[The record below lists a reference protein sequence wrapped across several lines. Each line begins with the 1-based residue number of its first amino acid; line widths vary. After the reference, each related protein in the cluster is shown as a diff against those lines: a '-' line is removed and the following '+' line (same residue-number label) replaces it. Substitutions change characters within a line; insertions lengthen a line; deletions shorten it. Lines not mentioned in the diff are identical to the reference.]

1 MAMEMRQQ
9 LKMSQQLVMTP
20 QLQQAIKLLQMTR
33 LELQDLVLQELEEN
47 PLLEESTEQEEIR
60 EPDTLEVA
68 EQEFEPAQDSVDFH
82 EVETGDET
90 LRDWDSYLDGYNYS
104 SGEQQYGGEDE
115 RPSFENLL
123 TRKGTLIDHLLWQLH
138 MGQYSKMD
146 VRVGEVI
153 IGNIDETGYLRAS
166 LQEIV
171 VASSFIEEER
181 ARLRKN
187 AASRFVTDEERACL
201 QEIAVC
207 SSLTE
212 DGRASLLKIAAS
224 SSLPQEER
232 DFLQKL
238 ATTSPFTEEDV
249 LDVLEC
255 IQEFDPP
262 GVAARDLREC
272 LLIQA
277 RGLGMKGSVVESILL
292 NHLGDLEKRNYKQIV
307 RALKVDLN
315 HVLAASKIISGFDP
329 RPGST
334 FSTDDVHYISP
345 DIFVHKVGDDYVVML
360 NDEGLPNLKVSS
372 QYADVRG
379 NGSIDTQAEHYISD
393 KMRSAVWLIK
403 SIQQRQRTIYKVAKS
418 IIRFQREYFD
428 RGIEYLRPLVL
439 RDIAEDIG
447 MHESTISRVTTNKYM
462 QTPQGLFELK
472 YFFNS
477 GLSTSEGDFVASES
491 VKNKIKEIIEK
502 ENPKKP
508 LSDQKIAEM
517 LTGQTVNIARRTV
530 TKYREMLNL
539 GSSSERKRHF

>member
-9 LKMSQQLVMTP
+9 LKMTQQLVMTP
-20 QLQQAIKLLQMTR
+20 QLQQAIKLLQLTR
-33 LELQDLVLQELEEN
+33 LELQDVVRQELEEN
-47 PLLEESTEQEEIR
+47 PLLEETSEHEDIR
-60 EPDTLEVA
+60 EPNTLEVA
-68 EQEFEPAQDSVDFH
+68 EQELEPAGDSADFH
-82 EVETGDET
+82 EVETGEET

-138 MGQYSKMD
+138 MGQYSEMD

-153 IGNIDETGYLRAS
+153 IGNVDDSGYLRAS
-166 LQEIV
+166 M
-171 VASSFIEEER
+171 A
-181 ARLRKN
+181 
-187 AASRFVTDEERACL
+187 
-201 QEIAVC
+201 EIA
-207 SSLTE
+207 
-212 DGRASLLKIAAS
+212 AAS
-224 SSLPQEER
+224 S
-232 DFLQKL
+232 
-238 ATTSPFTEEDV
+238 ATEEDV

-277 RGLGMKGSVVESILL
+277 RSLGMKGSIVESILQ
-292 NHLGDLEKRNYKQIV
+292 NHLSDLEKRNYKQIA
-307 RALKVDLN
+307 RSLKIDINQILV
-315 HVLAASKIISGFDP
+315 ASKIISGFDP
-329 RPGST
+329 RPGSL
-334 FSTDDVHYISP
+334 FNSDDVHYISP
-345 DIFVHKVGDDYVVML
+345 DIFVHKLGDDYVVML
-360 NDEGLPNLKVSS
+360 NEDGLPNLKISS
-372 QYADVRG
+372 QYIEARG
-379 NGSIDTQAEHYISD
+379 AGSIDSQAEQYIND
-393 KMRSAVWLIK
+393 KTRSAAWLIK

-477 GLSTSEGDFVASES
+477 GLSTSEGEFVASES
-491 VKNKIKEIIEK
+491 VKNRIREIIEK
-502 ENPKKP
+502 EDSKKP

-517 LTGQTVNIARRTV
+517 LTGETVNIARRTV
-530 TKYREMLNL
+530 TKYREMLNF

>member
-20 QLQQAIKLLQMTR
+20 QLQQAIKLLQLTR

-47 PLLEESTEQEEIR
+47 PLLEESTELEEIH
-60 EPDTLEVA
+60 EPDTLEVT
-68 EQEFEPAQDSVDFH
+68 EQEIEPAQETADFH
-82 EVETGDET
+82 EVQTGEET

-104 SGEQQYGGEDE
+104 SGEQQYGGDDE

-138 MGQYSKMD
+138 MGQYSEMD

-153 IGNIDETGYLRAS
+153 IGNIDDSGYLRAS
-166 LQEIV
+166 LQEI
-171 VASSFIEEER
+171 A
-181 ARLRKN
+181 
-187 AASRFVTDEERACL
+187 
-201 QEIAVC
+201 
-207 SSLTE
+207 
-212 DGRASLLKIAAS
+212 AAS
-224 SSLPQEER
+224 S
-232 DFLQKL
+232 
-238 ATTSPFTEEDV
+238 ATEEDV
-249 LDVLEC
+249 QDVLEC

-277 RGLGMKGSVVESILL
+277 WNLGMKGSVVESILQ
-292 NHLGDLEKRNYKQIV
+292 NHLGDLEKRNYKQIS
-307 RALKVDLN
+307 RSLKVDVN
-315 HVLAASKIISGFDP
+315 QVLVSSRIISGFDP
-329 RPGST
+329 RPGSS

-360 NDEGLPNLKVSS
+360 NEEGLPNLKVST

-379 NGSIDTQAEHYISD
+379 NGTIDTQAEHYIND

-462 QTPQGLFELK
+462 QTPQGLLELK

-477 GLSTSEGDFVASES
+477 GLSTSEGDYVASES
-491 VKNKIKEIIEK
+491 VKNRIREIIEK
-502 ENPKKP
+502 ENSKKP
-508 LSDQKIAEM
+508 LSDQKIAE
-517 LTGQTVNIARRTV
+517 LLADQTVNIARRTV

>member
-20 QLQQAIKLLQMTR
+20 QLQQAIKLLQLTR

-47 PLLEESTEQEEIR
+47 PLLEETSEQEEIH

-68 EQEFEPAQDSVDFH
+68 EQEIEPAQDKADFH
-82 EVETGDET
+82 EVETGEET
-90 LRDWDSYLDGYNYS
+90 LRDWDSYLDAYNYS

-123 TRKGTLIDHLLWQLH
+123 TKKGTLIDHLLWQLH
-138 MGQYSKMD
+138 MGQYSEMD

-153 IGNIDETGYLRAS
+153 IGNVDDYGYLRAS
-166 LQEIV
+166 LSEIA
-171 VASSFIEEER
+171 VASS
-181 ARLRKN
+181 A
-187 AASRFVTDEERACL
+187 
-201 QEIAVC
+201 
-207 SSLTE
+207 TE
-212 DGRASLLKIAAS
+212 DDV
-224 SSLPQEER
+224 Q
-232 DFLQKL
+232 
-238 ATTSPFTEEDV
+238 DV
-249 LDVLEC
+249 LDC

-277 RGLGMKGSVVESILL
+277 RNLGMKGSVVESILL
-292 NHLGDLEKRNYKQIV
+292 DHLGDLEKRNYKQIV
-307 RALKVDLN
+307 RALKVDMN
-315 HVLAASKIISGFDP
+315 QVLMASKIISGFEP
-329 RPGST
+329 RPGSS

-360 NDEGLPNLKVSS
+360 NEEGLPNLKVSS
-372 QYADVRG
+372 QYSDVRG
-379 NGSIDTQAEHYISD
+379 NGSIDSNAEHYIND
-393 KMRSAVWLIK
+393 KMRSALWLIK

-462 QTPQGLFELK
+462 QTPQGLLELK

-477 GLSTSEGDFVASES
+477 GLSTSDGDFVASES
-491 VKNKIKEIIEK
+491 VKNRIKEIIEK

-508 LSDQKIAEM
+508 LSDQKIAE
-517 LTGQTVNIARRTV
+517 LLEDQTVNIARRTV